1 MELEKFYRRINKKMI
16 DSFIND
22 KQEEH
27 LTLEFKTV
35 KTADLLDKQD
45 KKNFAEALSG
55 FANSSGG
62 VIVWGIETKKIR
74 RTDYATGT
82 REIQPLSKFMPRL
95 NQLTGDLVKP
105 IVEGVLHGRIRTSV
119 DGGFAKTL
127 ILPSDAGPHMAM
139 GGVGRYYKRSGDS
152 FYPMEHFDIEDM
164 FGRRKKPKLS
174 LYLDIKR
181 GYKMRGPGGG
191 TRFECQ
197 IFVGIVNDGRGIAK
211 HVELAIEVEKPC
223 SLKLLSQNISG
234 GHDFLRLSRPGSKK
248 TIFSLGADVI
258 IHPKSSV
265 IVTLIAFEVSM
276 AQKTVKDVVI
286 DYEIMAEDMQ
296 TVEGKEPIKGEDI
309 KEKIVPRMDF

>member
-1 MELEKFYRRINKKMI
+1 MELEQFYRRVNKKMI
-16 DSFIND
+16 DSFIHD

-35 KTADLLDKQD
+35 KTAELLDKQD

-55 FANSSGG
+55 FANSGGG
-62 VIVWGIETKKIR
+62 VIVWGIETKKTKG
-74 RTDYATGT
+74 TDYATGT
-82 REIQPLSKFMPRL
+82 REIQHLSQFISRL
-95 NQLTGDLVKP
+95 NQLTGELVKP
-105 IVEGVLHGRIRTSV
+105 IVEGVLHRRIRTSG

-181 GYKMRGPGGG
+181 GYSIGGQQG

-211 HVELAIEVEKPC
+211 HVALAIEVDKPR
-223 SLKLLSQNISG
+223 SLKLLSEHIGG

-248 TIFSLGADVI
+248 TIFSLGADAT

-265 IVTLIAFEVSM
+265 TVTLIAFMVSM
-276 AQKTVKDVVI
+276 AQQSVKDVVI
-286 DYEIMAEDMQ
+286 DYEIMAEDMR
-296 TVEGKEPIKGEDI
+296 TVEGKRVIKGEDI